1 MKYRVIIADD
11 ESLIVKSIVKAID
24 WEALQCEVVGTAEDG
39 NEALELVRIHQP
51 HIVITDICMPELS
64 GIQLL
69 KALQTFS
76 MRPEVLLVSGYN
88 EFEYAR
94 EGLQYHAF
102 DYILKPID
110 HEELTACIGRM
121 IDKLKGKEKSDYE
134 LKKHKMYELLILENS
149 TESFMNEQGAY
160 ATMMVQFRNGAEQNE
175 QILKQWIS
183 DREKEDRFF
192 QNFLFKLE
200 NSRFLIICVNTAGDS
215 KKLYSY
221 VMASAHQA
229 VGMFEENCTI
239 AIGKFVSSIGE
250 LPASYQQAKQY
261 IEKSAFLKM
270 SIVTEED
277 IKAEYKSKTTP
288 DALVKKAEQFLKN
301 HFTENIG
308 IETVAER
315 VGLSVSHFS
324 VLFKQKTRVTFLDY
338 LTKLRVDHACL
349 LLETT
354 DLKTYE
360 IANMVGYTDQRYFS
374 QVFKKCVNLT
384 PSQYRKGAE

>member
-24 WEALQCEVVGTAEDG
+24 WEALQCEVVGTAGDG
-39 NEALELVRIHQP
+39 NEALELIRTHRP
-51 HIVITDICMPELS
+51 HMVITDICMPELS
-64 GIQLL
+64 GIELL
-69 KALQTFS
+69 KALQSFS
-76 MRPEVLLVSGYN
+76 VRPEVLLVSGYN

-110 HEELTACIGRM
+110 HEELTACIQRM
-121 IDKLKGKEKSDYE
+121 THKLKGKEKSDYE
-134 LKKHKMYELLILENS
+134 LKKHNIYELLILENAAE
-149 TESFMNEQGAY
+149 TFMDEQGAY
-160 ATMMVQFRNGAEQNE
+160 ATMIMQLHNGEEQNE
-175 QILKQWIS
+175 QILKQWMS
-183 DREKEDRFF
+183 AREKDATFF

-200 NSRFLIICVNTAGDS
+200 NNRFLIVCVNTAGDCEQ
-215 KKLYSY
+215 LYSY
-221 VMASAHQA
+221 VMKSAHQA
-229 VGMFEENCTI
+229 AEMFKEHCTI
-239 AIGKFVSSIGE
+239 AIGKFVSSMDE
-250 LPASYQQAKQY
+250 LPASYRQAKQY

-277 IKAEYKSKTTP
+277 IKAEYKSKNTP

-308 IETVAER
+308 IETVAEQ

-338 LTKLRVDHACL
+338 LTKLRMDHACL
-349 LLETT
+349 LLKTT

-374 QVFKKCVNLT
+374 QVFKKYVNLT
-384 PSQYRKGAE
+384 PSQYRKGTE